1 MKGVFVTGSNTGV
14 GKTTVAIEIVRHIS
28 QTRVVKVRKPVETN
42 CEPSDQNYIP
52 KDAVAL
58 SAACQ
63 KQEALEKVCPYCFEI
78 EASAELAS
86 ADSGVKLTLDDL
98 VSACKHD
105 VDESFVLVEGA
116 GGLYSPIAEAAL
128 NVDLAIE
135 LQLPLLIVIRDEL
148 GAISQALLT
157 LEAAKNNNLT
167 VACVILNVVESN
179 NLSNKKAL
187 AAYTK
192 TPVVSFYQGDLETF
206 CLEIEKLVEDG

>member
-28 QTRVVKVRKPVETN
+28 KTRAVKVRKPVETN
-42 CEPSDQNYIP
+42 CELSEQSYIP
-52 KDAVAL
+52 KDAIAL

-63 KQEALEKVCPYCFEI
+63 LQEPLNKVCPYCFEI

-86 ADSGVKLTLDDL
+86 TDSSEKLTLEDL
-98 VSACKHD
+98 VLACKCD
-105 VDESFVLVEGA
+105 VDENFVLVEGA

-128 NVDLAIE
+128 NVDLANE

-157 LEAAKNNNLT
+157 LEAAKKNKLT
-167 VACVILNVVESN
+167 VACVVLNVVKSN
-179 NLSNKKAL
+179 NLSNKEAL
-187 AAYTK
+187 TAYTE
-192 TPVVSFYQGDLETF
+192 TPVVSFSQGDLAAF
-206 CLEIEKLVEDG
+206 CSEIEKLV

>member
-28 QTRVVKVRKPVETN
+28 KTRDVKVRKPVETN
-42 CEPSDQNYIP
+42 CEIREQVFIP
-52 KDAVAL
+52 KDAIAL

-63 KQEALEKVCPYCFEI
+63 LQEPLKKVCPYCFEV

-86 ADSGVKLTLDDL
+86 ADSGEKLTLKDL
-98 VSACKHD
+98 VLACKRD
-105 VDESFVLVEGA
+105 VEGSFVLIEGA

-128 NVDLAIE
+128 NVDLAVE

-157 LEAAKNNNLT
+157 LEAAKKNKLT
-167 VACVILNVVESN
+167 VACVVLNVVKSN
-179 NLSNKKAL
+179 NLSNKEAL
-187 AAYTK
+187 TAYTE
-192 TPVVSFYQGDLETF
+192 TPVVSFSQGGLEAF
-206 CLEIEKLVEDG
+206 CSEIEKLV

>member
-14 GKTTVAIEIVRHIS
+14 GKTTVAIEIVRHMS
-28 QTRVVKVRKPVETN
+28 QTRDVKVRKPVETN
-42 CEPSDQNYIP
+42 CELNGQNYMP
-52 KDAVAL
+52 KDAIAL

-63 KQEALEKVCPYCFEI
+63 QQEALKKVCPYCFEI

-86 ADSGVKLTLDDL
+86 IESAKKLVLEDL
-98 VSACKHD
+98 VLACKSD
-105 VDESFVLVEGA
+105 VDESFVVVEGA

-179 NLSNKKAL
+179 NLFNKGAL
-187 AAYTK
+187 EAYTE
-192 TPVVSFYQGDLETF
+192 TPVISFSQIDVEGF
-206 CLEIEKLVEDG
+206 CSEIEKLV

>member
-28 QTRVVKVRKPVETN
+28 KTRTVKVRKPVETN
-42 CEPSDQNYIP
+42 CKLSEQKYIP
-52 KDAVAL
+52 RDAIAL

-63 KQEALEKVCPYCFEI
+63 LQESLDKVCPYCFEI

-86 ADSGVKLTLDDL
+86 VSSAEKLTLEDL
-98 VSACKHD
+98 VLACKRD

-116 GGLYSPIAEAAL
+116 GGLYSPIAKAAL

-157 LEAAKNNNLT
+157 LEAAKKNKLT
-167 VACVILNVVESN
+167 VACVVLNVVKSN
-179 NLSNKKAL
+179 NLSNKEAL
-187 AAYTK
+187 SAYTE
-192 TPVVSFYQGDLETF
+192 TPVISFSQRSLGVF
-206 CLEIEKLVEDG
+206 CSEIEKLV

>member
-28 QTRVVKVRKPVETN
+28 KTRAVKVRKPVETN
-42 CEPSDQNYIP
+42 CELSEQSYIP
-52 KDAVAL
+52 KDAIAL

-63 KQEALEKVCPYCFEI
+63 LQEPLNKVCPYCFEM

-86 ADSGVKLTLDDL
+86 TDSSEKLTLEDL
-98 VSACKHD
+98 VLACKCD
-105 VDESFVLVEGA
+105 VDENFVLVEGA

-128 NVDLAIE
+128 NVDLANE

-157 LEAAKNNNLT
+157 LEAAKKNKLT
-167 VACVILNVVESN
+167 VACVVLNVVKSN
-179 NLSNKKAL
+179 NLSNKEAL
-187 AAYTK
+187 TAYTE
-192 TPVVSFYQGDLETF
+192 TPVVSFSQGDLDAF
-206 CLEIEKLVEDG
+206 CSEIEKLV

>member
-28 QTRVVKVRKPVETN
+28 KTRDVKVRKPVETI
-42 CEPSDQNYIP
+42 CEISEQIFIP
-52 KDAVAL
+52 KDAIAL

-63 KQEALEKVCPYCFEI
+63 LQEPLNKVCPYCFEA
-78 EASAELAS
+78 EASAEIAS
-86 ADSGVKLTLDDL
+86 ADSGEKLTLKEL
-98 VSACKHD
+98 VLACKCD
-105 VDESFVLVEGA
+105 GDKSFVLVEGA

-167 VACVILNVVESN
+167 VAGVILNVVESN
-179 NLSNKKAL
+179 NLSNKEAL

-192 TPVVSFYQGDLETF
+192 TPVVSFSQGDLGAF
-206 CLEIEKLVEDG
+206 CSEIEKLV

>member
-28 QTRVVKVRKPVETN
+28 KTRAVKVRKPVETN
-42 CEPSDQNYIP
+42 CELSEQKYMPR
-52 KDAVAL
+52 DAIAL

-63 KQEALEKVCPYCFEI
+63 IQEPLDKVCPYCFEI
-78 EASAELAS
+78 EASAEFAS
-86 ADSGVKLTLDDL
+86 AASAEKITLEDL
-98 VSACKHD
+98 VLACKRD

-157 LEAAKNNNLT
+157 LEAAKKNKLT
-167 VACVILNVVESN
+167 VACVVLNVVKSN
-179 NLSNKKAL
+179 NLSNKEAL
-187 AAYTK
+187 AAYTE
-192 TPVVSFYQGDLETF
+192 TPVISFSQGDLEVF
-206 CLEIEKLVEDG
+206 CSEIGKLV

>member
-28 QTRVVKVRKPVETN
+28 KVRVVKVRKPVETN
-42 CEPSDQNYIP
+42 CELREQNYIP
-52 KDAVAL
+52 KDAIAL

-63 KQEALEKVCPYCFEI
+63 LQEPLNKVCRYCFEV
-78 EASAELAS
+78 EASAEFAS
-86 ADSGVKLTLDDL
+86 TYSGEKLTLKDL
-98 VSACKHD
+98 VLACKCD
-105 VDESFVLVEGA
+105 IDESFVVVEGA

-157 LEAAKNNNLT
+157 LEAAKKNNLT
-167 VACVILNVVESN
+167 VACLILNAVETN
-179 NLSNKKAL
+179 NLSNKEAL
-187 AAYTK
+187 AAYTE
-192 TPVVSFYQGDLETF
+192 TPVVSFSQGGLEAF
-206 CLEIEKLVEDG
+206 CLEIEKLV

>member
-28 QTRVVKVRKPVETN
+28 KTRAVKVRKPVETN
-42 CEPSDQNYIP
+42 CELSEQSYIP
-52 KDAVAL
+52 KDAIAL

-63 KQEALEKVCPYCFEI
+63 LQEPLNKVCPYCFEI

-86 ADSGVKLTLDDL
+86 TDSSEKLTLEDL
-98 VSACKHD
+98 VLACKCD
-105 VDESFVLVEGA
+105 VDENFVLVEGA

-128 NVDLAIE
+128 NVDLANE

-157 LEAAKNNNLT
+157 LEAAKKNRLT
-167 VACVILNVVESN
+167 VACVVLNVVKSN
-179 NLSNKKAL
+179 NLSNKEAL
-187 AAYTK
+187 TAYTE
-192 TPVVSFYQGDLETF
+192 TPVVSFSQGDLDAF
-206 CLEIEKLVEDG
+206 CSEIEKLV

>member
-28 QTRVVKVRKPVETN
+28 KTRSVKVRKPVETN
-42 CEPSDQNYIP
+42 CELSEQKYMPR
-52 KDAVAL
+52 DAIAL

-63 KQEALEKVCPYCFEI
+63 LQEPLDKVCPYCFEA

-86 ADSGVKLTLDDL
+86 AGSAEKPTLEDL
-98 VSACKHD
+98 VLACKRD
-105 VDESFVLVEGA
+105 AGESFVLVEGA

-135 LQLPLLIVIRDEL
+135 LKLPLLIVIRDEL

-157 LEAAKNNNLT
+157 LEAAKKNKLT
-167 VACVILNVVESN
+167 VACVVLNIVKSN
-179 NLSNKKAL
+179 SLSNKEAL
-187 AAYTK
+187 SAYTE
-192 TPVVSFYQGDLETF
+192 TPVISFSQGGLEDF
-206 CLEIEKLVEDG
+206 CSEIGRLV

>member
-28 QTRVVKVRKPVETN
+28 KTRAVKVRKPVETN
-42 CEPSDQNYIP
+42 CELNEQDYTP
-52 KDAVAL
+52 KDAIAL

-63 KQEALEKVCPYCFEI
+63 LQEPLNKVCPYCFEI

-86 ADSGVKLTLDDL
+86 ADAGVKLTLEDL
-98 VSACKHD
+98 VFACKYD

-128 NVDLAIE
+128 NIDLAIE

-157 LEAAKNNNLT
+157 LEAAKKNKLA
-167 VACVILNVVESN
+167 VACVVLNVVKSN
-179 NLSNKKAL
+179 NLSNKEAL
-187 AAYTK
+187 AAYTEA
-192 TPVVSFYQGDLETF
+192 PVISFSQSNLEAF
-206 CLEIEKLVEDG
+206 CSEIEKLV